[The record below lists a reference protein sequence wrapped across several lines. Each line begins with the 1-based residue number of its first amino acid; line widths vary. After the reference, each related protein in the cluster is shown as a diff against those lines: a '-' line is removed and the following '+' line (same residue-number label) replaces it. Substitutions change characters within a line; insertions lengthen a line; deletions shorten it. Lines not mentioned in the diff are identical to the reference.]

1 MSGWALTFDP
11 LFPGWLLAAFA
22 ALALVLV
29 GFSVLARARGVWA
42 RAALLSVL
50 LLVFANPQMLHESRT
65 PLRDIAVAV
74 VDRSPSNRLEDRAG
88 QADEALAA
96 LRRGMRE
103 SGGELRVVET
113 ERDAARSDILGPL
126 SEALS
131 GVPQERLS
139 AAVIV
144 SDGRVDDA
152 DRAAAIR
159 ALERPVHALLT
170 GSRGMKDRR
179 IEVLRAPE
187 FGVVDKPVTLRLQVV
202 EENFEADGPVALT
215 IRRQGGDPEVRSVSP
230 GEPVEITLTPR
241 RRGEMVIDVAVE
253 AAEGE
258 PVTVNNRRLFS
269 INAVRDRL
277 RVLLISGEPH
287 PGERVWRATLKSD
300 PAVDLIHFTIL
311 RLPTSQDPTPVSQLS
326 LIPFPTERL
335 FAEQLDDFDLVIFD
349 RYSLR
354 GVLELRYFDNLLA
367 YVREGGAV
375 LVANGPEFAAE
386 ASLYRTPLSEILPAE
401 PTGEVL
407 EEGYAPLLTETG
419 RRHPVT
425 APLAALVGK
434 EGPRWGRWFR
444 LVGSRIRT
452 GTVLMEVN
460 DALPLLVLA
469 EVGQGRIAQLMSDH
483 VWLWSR
489 GIEGGGPY
497 QELLRRSVHWL
508 MKEPDLEA
516 ETLEARAESG
526 DLVIKRRSLEAG
538 EREVQVSGP
547 NGYERTVTLSLGES
561 GVAQRSLDV
570 PEFGLY
576 RVREDEL
583 SAVAAVG
590 PTGGRELANVVPTA
604 SLLAPLPEE
613 TGGGVYWLE
622 EGMPDIRRPS
632 ARASAAG
639 AGWLGLPRREAA
651 RVDSVEQAPLLPAW
665 AWALLLGGLMAVAW
679 WRESR

>member
-11 LFPGWLLAAFA
+11 LFPAWLLAAFA
-22 ALALVLV
+22 GLSLALAAYSL
-29 GFSVLARARGVWA
+29 LARARG
-42 RAALLSVL
+42 ALLRAS
-50 LLVFANPQMLHESRT
+50 LLVALLVALANPQMLHESKT
-65 PLRDIAVAV
+65 PLGDIAVAV

-88 QADEALAA
+88 QADDALAA
-96 LRRGMRE
+96 LRRSMRE

-113 ERDAARSDILGPL
+113 ARDADRSDILGPL
-126 SEALS
+126 AEALS
-131 GVPQERLS
+131 GVPQDRLS
-139 AAVIV
+139 AAVVI
-144 SDGRVDDA
+144 SDGRIDDA
-152 DRAAAIR
+152 ERAAAVK
-159 ALERPVHALLT
+159 AHGRPVHALLT

-187 FGVVDKPVTLRLQVV
+187 FGVVDKPVSLRLQVV
-202 EENFEADGPVALT
+202 EENFAADGPVSLS
-215 IRRQGGDPEVRSVSP
+215 IRRQGGEPEVREVIP
-230 GEPVEITLTPR
+230 GEPFEITVIPE
-241 RRGEMVIDVAVE
+241 RRGEVVVDVAVE
-253 AAEGE
+253 AAADE

-277 RVLLISGEPH
+277 RVLLVSGEPH

-367 YVREGGAV
+367 YVREGGAIF
-375 LVANGPEFAAE
+375 VANGPEFAAE
-386 ASLYRTPLSEILPAE
+386 ASLYRTPLAEILPVE
-401 PTGEVL
+401 PTGEVR
-407 EEGYAPLLTETG
+407 EEGYALQLTETG

-425 APLAALVGK
+425 APLLALVG
-434 EGPRWGRWFR
+434 EDGPRWGRWFR
-444 LVGSRIRT
+444 LIGSRVRT
-452 GTVLMEVN
+452 GSVLME
-460 DALPLLVLA
+460 APGASPLLVLA
-469 EVGQGRIAQLMSDH
+469 EEGEGRIAQLMSDH

-516 ETLEARAESG
+516 ETLEVHSEDG
-526 DLVIKRRSLEAG
+526 DLVIERRSLEPAA
-538 EREVQVSGP
+538 REVEVTGP
-547 NGYERTVTLSLGES
+547 NGYERRVTLAPGES
-561 GVAQRSLDV
+561 GVARRSLDV

-576 RVREDEL
+576 QAREGEL

-590 PTGGRELANVVPTA
+590 PTGGRELARAVPTA
-604 SLLAPLPEE
+604 SLLAPLSEATE
-613 TGGGVYWLE
+613 GGIFWLE
-622 EGMPDIRRPS
+622 DGMPDIRRPS

-665 AWALLLGGLMAVAW
+665 AWALLLGGLLALTW